1 MNSDKNENFVQVTKE
16 EYVLNVIGLGYAIEI
31 LSGASNIPKEM
42 WALEVATHS
51 NDVLERMSAEI
62 IEKIITRHRT
72 PDKGFEIFSSST
84 LDEVNNKNAEN
95 N

>member
-31 LSGASNIPKEM
+31 LSGCSKMPKEL
-42 WALEVATHS
+42 WALEIATHA
-51 NDVLERMSAEI
+51 NDVLEGMPKEI
-62 IEKIITRHRT
+62 IDAIVTKHAASYQ
-72 PDKGFEIFSSST
+72 PYEIFSSST
-84 LDEVNNKNAEN
+84 VDEINNAEN